1 MRPVAVEDGHY
12 LARSGGGMRREE
24 VPTVAYRP
32 SASEDVHRKARRHPL
47 RLVCLLPVEKWWCTL
62 YSEHIKQ
69 NEQTLKKYNYK
80 CFSCFTKVSL
90 HI

>member
-32 SASEDVHRKARRHPL
+32 SASEDVHRKKRGLARIPPS
-47 RLVCLLPVEKWWCTL
+47 RLVCLPWKSGGANCTVN
-62 YSEHIKQ
+62 I
-69 NEQTLKKYNYK
+69 
-80 CFSCFTKVSL
+80 
-90 HI
+90 